1 VTEQTDIRG
10 TQGGRQGEDPAV
22 GAAREPLT
30 RDRIVR
36 AALRVMDEEGLD
48 ALSMRRI
55 GREVGVEAMSLYNH
69 VEDKEDMLEGVKE
82 LVMSEFEFGERTGD
96 WEEDARRAAR
106 AWRHIMRAHPAV
118 ITLMTEGT
126 KPMVSVD
133 ALRPSEVAFD
143 VLHHAGLDDA
153 ETARAFCAFG
163 GYIMGFVLME
173 VGALMSVEAAERAEL
188 ARTLPA
194 DQLPR
199 SCAVLPHLFSS
210 DVDERFEYGLDLLL
224 AGLRARLDG
233 PASGGARET
242 FVR

>member
-1 VTEQTDIRG
+1 MEQIETRG
-10 TQGGRQGEDPAV
+10 AESRHRGDPAGE

-30 RDRIVR
+30 RDRIIR
-36 AALRVMDEEGLD
+36 AALRLMDDEGLD
-48 ALSMRRI
+48 ALSMRRV

-69 VEDKEDMLEGVKE
+69 VADKDDMLEGVKE

-106 AWRHIMRAHPAV
+106 AWRSIMRAHPNV
-118 ITLMTEGT
+118 ITLMTEGS

-143 VLHHAGLDDA
+143 VLHRAGLDDA
-153 ETARAFCAFG
+153 ETAKAFCAFG

-173 VGALMSVEAAERAEL
+173 VGALMNVEAAERAEL
-188 ARTLPA
+188 ARALPA
-194 DQLPR
+194 DLLPR
-199 SCAVLPHLFSS
+199 SCAVLPHLLSS

-224 AGLRARLDG
+224 AGLRARVDRRPPGDG
-233 PASGGARET
+233 REASDR
-242 FVR
+242 